1 MLKSIILGVGIWLFA
16 VACDHPQRGTE
27 RVKRIVELP
36 EPDKEE
42 RLAYE
47 ANYPPINDIQKTAYC
62 ELTALC
68 VHDEKERAE
77 INRFIETLRD
87 YDGDAYY
94 LTTLNYF
101 MDYMDIKKFTFIM
114 RMDWKLEVAELEWLL
129 ETRLKKHYNLSLNL
143 PNPASYGQDA
153 SVSATGVFE
162 DFNRVLGE
170 KGLQLGFIDTQSD
183 EYIALLHRVKDR
195 KRVEKAVKNIGYAY
209 YE

>member
-1 MLKSIILGVGIWLFA
+1 MLKGIILGIGFLAVG
-16 VACDHPQRGTE
+16 CSHPQGGTD
-27 RVKRIVELP
+27 RVKRAIELP

-47 ANYPPINDIQKTAYC
+47 AKYPPINDIQKTAYR

-68 VHDEKERAE
+68 VHDEKERTE

-87 YDGDAYY
+87 YDDDEYY

-101 MDYMDIKKFTFIM
+101 MDYMDIKKFAFIM
-114 RMDWKLEVAELEWLL
+114 RMDWKVEVEELEWLL
-129 ETRLKKHYNLSLNL
+129 RTRLKKHYNLTLNL
-143 PNPASYGQDA
+143 PDPARYGQDA

-162 DFNRVLGE
+162 DFNRILGE
-170 KGLQLGFIDTQSD
+170 KELQLGFIDTQSD
-183 EYIALLHRVKDR
+183 EYIALLHRVKDK

>member
-1 MLKSIILGVGIWLFA
+1 MLKGIILGIGFLAVG
-16 VACDHPQRGTE
+16 CGHPQGGTE
-27 RVKRIVELP
+27 RLKRAMELP

-42 RLAYE
+42 RLEYE
-47 ANYPPINDIQKTAYC
+47 ANYPKINDVQKKAYR

-68 VHDEKERAE
+68 VHDEKERTE

-87 YDGDAYY
+87 YDGDTYY

-101 MDYMDIKKFTFIM
+101 MDYMDIQKFTFIM

-129 ETRLKKHYNLSLNL
+129 ETRLKKHYNLRLNL
-143 PNPASYGQDA
+143 PDPARYGQDA

-183 EYIALLHRVKDR
+183 EYIALLHRVQDR
-195 KRVEKAVKNIGYAY
+195 KRVEKAVKSIGYAY

>member
-1 MLKSIILGVGIWLFA
+1 MLKGIILGIGFLAVG
-16 VACDHPQRGTE
+16 CSHPQGGTE
-27 RVKRIVELP
+27 RIKRIVELP

-47 ANYPPINDIQKTAYC
+47 ANYPKINDVKIEAYC

-87 YDGDAYY
+87 YDGDEDY

-101 MDYMDIKKFTFIM
+101 MSFLDARRFHFIM
-114 RMDWKLEVAELEWLL
+114 RMDWKVEVEELEWLL
-129 ETRLKKHYNLSLNL
+129 RTTLKKHYNLSLNL
-143 PNPASYGQDA
+143 PDPTRYGQDA
-153 SVSATGVFE
+153 SVSATSVFE
-162 DFNRVLGE
+162 DFNRILGE